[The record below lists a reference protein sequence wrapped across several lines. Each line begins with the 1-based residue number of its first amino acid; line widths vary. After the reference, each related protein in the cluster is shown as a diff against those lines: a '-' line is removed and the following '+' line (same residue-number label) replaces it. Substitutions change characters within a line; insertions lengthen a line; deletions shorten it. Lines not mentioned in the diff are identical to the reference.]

1 MDGIIPRDDRVGLPA
16 LRDGAVEALTNA
28 YAGDVIS
35 LDEYEKRVGA
45 VQIAES
51 RGEVEACLSGVEV
64 FRDTAPS
71 YVQAPS
77 DSESIRCNRSSMS
90 VRDSTL
96 LTKRLDVDV
105 DGGMV
110 RLDYRNVALPAGT
123 YEIHIVARGGYCK
136 IIVPDGARIENRIRM
151 DASIV
156 SMPKESR
163 NGNDPRIIIRLSGD
177 VSRSHVQVR
186 RPFHWKRFFLRFRR

>member
-1 MDGIIPRDDRVGLPA
+1 MDGIIPRDDRVGLTA
-16 LRDGAVEALTNA
+16 LRDGAIEALTNA
-28 YAGDVIS
+28 YADDVIS

-45 VQIAES
+45 VQKAES
-51 RGEVEACLSGVEV
+51 RNDVEACLAGIEV

-71 YVQAPS
+71 YVRAAS

-123 YEIHIVARGGYCK
+123 YEIHIVARGAYCK
-136 IIVPDGARIENRIRM
+136 IFVPDGARIENRIRM

-156 SMPKESR
+156 SVPKEG
-163 NGNDPRIIIRLSGD
+163 GNESDPRIIIRLSGD

-186 RPFHWKRFFLRFRR
+186 RPFHWKRFFSRLLR

>member
-163 NGNDPRIIIRLSGD
+163 NGNDPRIFIRLSGD

-186 RPFHWKRFFLRFRR
+186 RPFQWKRFFLRFRR